1 MNTPFAKTTEDDLRD
16 QLAALR
22 KDFANLSQTA
32 ADGFAGSVGA
42 AGYRAADSARA
53 ARASVADAVVEHPL
67 AAVGLAAALGYLLAA
82 ITRR

>member
-1 MNTPFAKTTEDDLRD
+1 MNTPFSKTTEDDLRD

-32 ADGFAGSVGA
+32 ANGVAGSVEA
-42 AGYRAADSARA
+42 AGHRAAESARA
-53 ARASVADAVVEHPL
+53 ARASVVDAVIEHPL

-82 ITRR
+82 MTRR